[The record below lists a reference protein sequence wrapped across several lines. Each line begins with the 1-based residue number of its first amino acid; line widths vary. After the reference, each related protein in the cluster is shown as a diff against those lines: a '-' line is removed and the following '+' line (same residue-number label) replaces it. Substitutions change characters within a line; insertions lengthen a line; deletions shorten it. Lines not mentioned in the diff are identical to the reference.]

1 MHKILNK
8 AFNIL
13 PCIKWYGNAIVFL
26 DVDNQNEITR
36 RDVST
41 LFVERTFGDGD
52 TIVIL
57 KVKDNELFIKQIVVP
72 KVSLR
77 MLKVTEADLT
87 ELFFL
92 EIDPNM
98 QYHSLIYKNTKDA
111 GNLNRYDNDQYIA
124 DLLLELE
131 VKPENV
137 FIEP

>member
-1 MHKILNK
+1 MHEILNK
-8 AFNIL
+8 AFDIL
-13 PCIKWYGNAIVFL
+13 PCIKWYGNAIVFY

-41 LFVERTFGDGD
+41 LFVERNFGDAD

-57 KVKDNELFIKQIVVP
+57 KVKNNELFIKQIVVP

-77 MLKVTEADLT
+77 MLKVTQEDLT
-87 ELFFL
+87 EFFFL